1 MIRVLIWATHFQTD
15 ILALAAHLD
24 RCPDVALLIVAG
36 DAAAFRREPIA
47 DALALAAPVL
57 DRSDPATIAQVRA
70 FAADVVVADNHV
82 PPKGVAPRLF
92 YMWHGLGWKA
102 RSGIDLAMFYQ
113 QVKRLT
119 GIDPRRSNPRFL
131 AQCYGPTD
139 RAWRVQEWKLPAEAC
154 PEVGMAFATL
164 LHAPPYAKRQIAA
177 SYAIDVLRRKTVLLS
192 ITWHS
197 GGIFDGGKA
206 DLDLVARLLVTVSA
220 RNANLLVCL
229 HDRHRYAPSLVSG
242 LEALVG
248 AASHAELRFKSEH
261 PDNLSDL
268 LVADVMVSNL
278 SSFLAYHYV
287 SGRPAIHIVPRGD
300 KPVERVAML
309 LSRFRVRRTV
319 KSDEAWMI
327 DPSDTGGVRVSCTED
342 TLHAVNAA
350 LDDPRPGAEAA
361 AAWLARHIPRQD
373 GNAAQRIKDLL
384 LAMCATP
391 TSMRRSEVSQV
402 RITNC
407 A

>member
-1 MIRVLIWATHFQTD
+1 MRQWRCPLGW
-15 ILALAAHLD
+15 ALAAAMVLWLGL
-24 RCPDVALLIVAG
+24 RLEAIGWTAVWRALPNSPVFYALVL
-36 DAAAFRREPIA
+36 AAYLVLPLA
-47 DALALAAPVL
+47 DALIYRRLWGTRLRGSFGPFFRKRVYNSAL
-57 DRSDPATIAQVRA
+57 
-70 FAADVVVADNHV
+70 
-82 PPKGVAPRLF
+82 
-92 YMWHGLGWKA
+92 
-102 RSGIDLAMFYQ
+102 
-113 QVKRLT
+113 
-119 GIDPRRSNPRFL
+119 
-131 AQCYGPTD
+131 
-139 RAWRVQEWKLPAEAC
+139 
-154 PEVGMAFATL
+154 VG
-164 LHAPPYAKRQIAA
+164 
-177 SYAIDVLRRKTVLLS
+177 
-192 ITWHS
+192 
-197 GGIFDGGKA
+197 
-206 DLDLVARLLVTVSA
+206 
-220 RNANLLVCL
+220 
-229 HDRHRYAPSLVSG
+229 YAPSLVSG

-248 AASHAELRFKSEH
+248 VASHAELRFKSEH
-261 PDNLSDL
+261 PDNLPDL

-287 SGRPAIHIVPRGD
+287 SGRPAIHIVPRRD

-319 KSDEAWMI
+319 KADEAWMI

-402 RITNC
+402 GSKDVEPPDCGTARVV
-407 A
+407 AS